1 MNRNCIIQGA
11 PLARV
16 APLFALLMLLAAGL
30 NAEGPEVEA
39 IDWLKRSQSALFDG
53 NRESARYAVNA
64 LKANPMG
71 ARENVQLSL
80 ALFWMGQFDD
90 SARYMRRAL
99 AVDPGAIVGLPP
111 LASRMPGAD
120 VGMRLTQL
128 ALRAEA
134 DSEMCFLTGA
144 LLLIDQ
150 DRRRAIAF
158 LVRAEELAGSDTQA
172 SRLSGNSDDRSRQ
185 RGINSL
191 RTGDWSDA
199 TRSFA
204 FAALDTP
211 GPAEHYTGMAIA
223 LAASQ
228 DVPVAR
234 HMLARALARYAP
246 ESLFPWLHDLKPA
259 PAACAS
265 AGRALLALAQPT
277 KADLQLAALLLFC
290 AGYHAS
296 ASDAAVRVL
305 VADKLDRFAYDLKS
319 FQEQRGLAADPA
331 GADTGPAAPT
341 PLPDAPQPTPGTLED
356 ARRHIRRAD
365 YAAALKVLD
374 PLVTAG
380 AEHEVYRLVFVVL
393 IGKGDF
399 LDAAVALQT
408 WFEKASRE
416 DRTRLNAVRDLFGR
430 SEQFDAWHK
439 TVIDRRNADPNAALP
454 RLVNAWIEVT
464 RGRYRAAREE
474 LVVAKIELPTNEM
487 VKSLDRILAE
497 EAFLQDVTP
506 DGVREDPSPRA
517 LQGQAD
523 KLFRA
528 GDFEGAR
535 NAYLKAAEADA
546 KLPYIT
552 LSLLRC
558 AFALAD
564 YNDGYLRLVQLL
576 DEQQAAMAD
585 GKAFQL
591 LVVDGYASAQVYA
604 GHLEA
609 LRKHCEQGGKDG
621 GIKLDAEAWALY
633 GAVLIGE
640 SSFKPAA
647 TALANWKAFA
657 PDRQLNSGL
666 LRLLEYANKR
676 SG

>member
-1 MNRNCIIQGA
+1 MNRNRIIQGA

-16 APLFALLMLLAAGL
+16 APLFALLILLASGL

-39 IDWLKRSQSALFDG
+39 VDWLKRSQSALVDG
-53 NRESARYAVNA
+53 SRESAKYAAYA
-64 LKANPMG
+64 LKANPTG

-80 ALFWMGQFDD
+80 VLFWMGQFDD

-99 AVDPGAIVGLPP
+99 AVDPAAIVGLPP
-111 LASRMPGAD
+111 LASRMPAAD
-120 VGMRLTQL
+120 VGTRLNQL
-128 ALRAEA
+128 AQRAEA

-144 LLLIDQ
+144 MLLIDQ
-150 DRRRAIAF
+150 DKRRALAF

-191 RTGDWSDA
+191 RAGDWADA

-211 GPAEHYTGMAIA
+211 GPAEHYAGMAIA

-228 DVPVAR
+228 DVPVAQ
-234 HMLARALARYAP
+234 HMLARAIGRYDGGNF
-246 ESLFPWLHDLKPA
+246 FPWLHDLKPA
-259 PAACAS
+259 SAPCAS
-265 AGRALLALAQPT
+265 AGKALLAPSQPT
-277 KADLQLAALLLFC
+277 KEELQLAALLLFC

-305 VADKLDRFAYDLKS
+305 VADKLDRFAYDLKA
-319 FQEQRGLAADPA
+319 FQEQRGLSADPA
-331 GADTGPAAPT
+331 GTGSDAVIPA
-341 PLPDAPQPTPGTLED
+341 PLPDEPSPPAGTMED

-365 YAAALKVLD
+365 YAEALKVLD
-374 PLVTAG
+374 PLVTAS
-380 AEHEVYRLVFVVL
+380 AEPEVYRLVFVVL

-416 DRTRLNAVRDLFGR
+416 DRTRLNSVRDLFGR

-439 TVIDRRNADPNAALP
+439 TVIDRRNADPNAAMP
-454 RLVNAWIEVT
+454 RLVHAWIEVT
-464 RGRYRAAREE
+464 RGRYRSAREE

-487 VKSLDRILAE
+487 VKALDRILAE
-497 EAFLQDVTP
+497 EAYQNDVTP
-506 DGVREDPSPRA
+506 DGVPEDPSPRA

-528 GDFEGAR
+528 GDYAGAR

-576 DEQQAAMAD
+576 DEQQAAMAE

-591 LVVDGYASAQVYA
+591 LVVDGYSSAQVYA

-640 SSFKPAA
+640 SNFKPAA

>member
-1 MNRNCIIQGA
+1 MKRNRIMKGA

-16 APLFALLMLLAAGL
+16 APLFALLMILAGGL
-30 NAEGPEVEA
+30 KAEGPEVEA
-39 IDWLKRSQSALFDG
+39 IDWLKRSQSALSDG
-53 NRESARYAVNA
+53 NPECARFAVHA
-64 LKANPMG
+64 AKAKPMG

-80 ALFWMGQFDD
+80 VLFWMGQFDD

-99 AVDPGAIVGLPP
+99 AVDPAAIAGLPP

-120 VGMRLTQL
+120 VGLRLNQL

-144 LLLIDQ
+144 MLLIDQ
-150 DRRRAIAF
+150 DKRRALAF

-191 RTGDWSDA
+191 RAGDWTDA
-199 TRSFA
+199 ARSFA

-211 GPAEHYTGMAIA
+211 GTAEHYAGMAIA

-228 DVPVAR
+228 DVPMAR
-234 HMLARALARYAP
+234 KMLARAFDRYAG
-246 ESLFPWLHDLKPA
+246 ERLLSWLHDLKPA
-259 PAACAS
+259 PGACAS
-265 AGRALLALAQPT
+265 AGNALLSLSQPT
-277 KADLQLAALLLFC
+277 KADLQLAALLLFT
-290 AGYHAS
+290 AGFHAK

-305 VADKLDRFAYDLKS
+305 VADKLDRFAYDLKA
-319 FQEQRGLAADPA
+319 FQEQRGLSADPA
-331 GADTGPAAPT
+331 GTDNDTAVPT
-341 PLPDAPQPTPGTLED
+341 PPDPPQPKPGTMDD

-365 YAAALKVLD
+365 YDEALKVLD
-374 PLVTAG
+374 PLVIAG
-380 AEHEVYRLVFVVL
+380 AEPEVYRLVFVVL

-416 DRTRLNAVRDLFGR
+416 DRTRLNSLRDLFGR
-430 SEQFDAWHK
+430 SELFDAWHK
-439 TVIDRRNADPNAALP
+439 TVLNRRAADPNAALP
-454 RLVNAWIEVT
+454 RLVNAWVELT
-464 RGRYRAAREE
+464 RGRYRTAREE
-474 LVVAKIELPTNEM
+474 LLVAKIELPTNEM
-487 VKSLDRILAE
+487 VKALDRILAE
-497 EAFLQDVTP
+497 DAFLQDVTP
-506 DGVREDPSPRA
+506 DGVPEDPSPRA

-528 GDFEGAR
+528 GDYQGAR
-535 NAYLKAAEADA
+535 RAYLKAAEADA
-546 KLPYIT
+546 KLAYIT

-576 DEQQAAMAD
+576 DEQQAAMAE

-633 GAVLIGE
+633 GAILMGE

-647 TALANWKAFA
+647 AALANWKAFA